1 MSGSRSRR
9 RLLLVA
15 ASLLLCAFT
24 SPARLHS
31 QGAGAQGA
39 TVQVNQGQAA
49 QGQASPSANS
59 ANLDRD
65 ITDVLLRLETVLA
78 SGDPAQFLS
87 LVSPS
92 ADRTAAEDFA
102 RVAVRPGATRAVV
115 RERDRASVG
124 DTPDVTLIR
133 LIVEVFIQSGP
144 RGSVGTWRLDLQR
157 EAQGRWMI
165 SAQDRLTTVDGL
177 HRLELSSKKQYRI
190 NNLVVRG
197 EDLTLTI
204 PQGAAFVAEADG
216 APTAFVLMGQGEMRF
231 SPKPG
236 AEKGQIKLFAGEE
249 ALRTPFNVA
258 YIRLNSGDAGARFS
272 DGGLIEERVNT
283 GMLQRAR
290 DVFDEEVGKSFIL
303 ELSDLSR
310 ETWSLV
316 PPFGDMLLEVRTN
329 RFGTLTYTQA
339 NNESEDISLFDRR
352 RRRNISSY
360 ASERKLATRARFY
373 SDNDEVDYDVL
384 HYDIQSHFSPER
396 EWLEGRTVIKLK
408 VKSFILGTLT
418 LRLAE
423 TLAVHSVTSPRY
435 GRLLSLRVRGQNS
448 VLVNLPTPLARDDEL
463 MLAVTYAGRLGTA
476 TPEREVIAMQES
488 QEVMREVI
496 ITAEPR
502 MLYTNRSYWYPQST
516 VTDYATASMR
526 LTVPEN
532 QMCVATGAP
541 ANGNPVRIDSGK
553 VNEGPRNLYVFTTT
567 QPARYLAVVVTRLT
581 QSATEIVRLSQAT
594 ATLARNSVAGAAA
607 SASGAAGKIAS
618 GKTASGKAG
627 DQDQQTV
634 APTLPV
640 PVEQPHTQKRE
651 GVYYDALDLTVTSN
665 PRQAGRIR
673 SFMTQTSAILSRYA
687 DIVGDL
693 PYPSFSL
700 ALVDD
705 PLPGGHSPAYFAL
718 LHQPLPTSN
727 YTWRNDPVSFD
738 KFPQFFLAHEL
749 AHQFWGDAIG
759 GENYHEQ
766 WISEG
771 FAQFFALLH
780 AERTRS
786 RDSFEDIL
794 EQMRRTSISY
804 DRYGPIWLGYRLGH
818 LQGDSRVFRA
828 LVYNKSALVLH
839 MLRRMMG
846 DDAFFRGLR
855 RFYMESRFSKV
866 GTDDVKKAF
875 EAEYGKP
882 LDRFFERWIM
892 NSGVPQVVVTHTVSG
907 VGPTAAAPA
916 RALTSLQTSQSVGP
930 TRGASA
936 AVGAAGSVTVKL
948 EQKGEI
954 FDFPITIRLRYAN
967 GEPEDVTVLVT
978 DRVVERTLALKGV
991 LRSVQVNEDQG
1002 ALVEVVDR

>member
-1 MSGSRSRR
+1 
-9 RLLLVA
+9 
-15 ASLLLCAFT
+15 
-24 SPARLHS
+24 
-31 QGAGAQGA
+31 
-39 TVQVNQGQAA
+39 
-49 QGQASPSANS
+49 
-59 ANLDRD
+59 
-65 ITDVLLRLETVLA
+65 
-78 SGDPAQFLS
+78 
-87 LVSPS
+87 
-92 ADRTAAEDFA
+92 
-102 RVAVRPGATRAVV
+102 
-115 RERDRASVG
+115 
-124 DTPDVTLIR
+124 
-133 LIVEVFIQSGP
+133 
-144 RGSVGTWRLDLQR
+144 
-157 EAQGRWMI
+157 MI

-177 HRLELSSKKQYRI
+177 HRLELSAAKQYRI
-190 NNLVVRG
+190 NNLVLRG

-204 PQGAAFVAEADG
+204 PQGTAFVAEADG
-216 APTAFVLMGQGEMRF
+216 APTAYVLLGQGEMRF

-236 AEKGQIKLFAGEE
+236 AEKGQIRLFAGED

-258 YIRLNSGDAGARFS
+258 YVRLNSGDVGARFS
-272 DGGLIEERVNT
+272 NGGLIEERVNT
-283 GMLQRAR
+283 NLLERAR
-290 DVFDEEVGKSFIL
+290 DVFSEEIGKSFIL

-316 PPFGDMLLEVRTN
+316 PPFGDMLIEVRTG

-396 EWLEGRTVIKLK
+396 EWLEGRTVLKLK

-423 TLAVHSVTSPRY
+423 SLVVQSITSPRY
-435 GRLLSLRVRGQNS
+435 GRLLSLRVKGQNS

-463 MLAVTYAGRLGTA
+463 VLAVTYAGRLGTA
-476 TPEREVIAMQES
+476 TPEREVIAMQEG
-488 QEVMREVI
+488 QEVLREVI

-526 LTVPEN
+526 LTVPDN
-532 QMCVATGAP
+532 QMCIATGAP

-553 VNEGPRNLYVFTTT
+553 VNEPPRHLYVFTTT

-581 QSATEIVRLSQAT
+581 QSATEVVRLSQAT
-594 ATLARNSVAGAAA
+594 ATLARNAIAGTAA
-607 SASGAAGKIAS
+607 AAGKTRQGQTES
-618 GKTASGKAG
+618 
-627 DQDQQTV
+627 QDQPTV

-651 GVYYDALDLTVTSN
+651 GVYYNALDLTVTSN

-673 SFMTQTSAILSRYA
+673 SFMAQTSTILSRYA

-693 PYPSFSL
+693 PYPSFNL

-780 AERTRS
+780 AEKSRS
-786 RDSFEDIL
+786 RDQFEDIL
-794 EQMRRTSISY
+794 RQMRRTSITY

-855 RFYMESRFSKV
+855 RFYLDSRFSKV
-866 GTDDVKKAF
+866 GTDNVKKAF

-892 NSGVPQVVVTHTVSG
+892 NSGVPQIVVSHTVSG
-907 VGPTAAAPA
+907 AGPTA
-916 RALTSLQTSQSVGP
+916 G
-930 TRGASA
+930 GA
-936 AVGAAGSVTVKL
+936 V
-948 EQKGEI
+948 
-954 FDFPITIRLRYAN
+954 RR
-967 GEPEDVTVLVT
+967 
-978 DRVVERTLALKGV
+978 
-991 LRSVQVNEDQG
+991 
-1002 ALVEVVDR
+1002 

>member
-1 MSGSRSRR
+1 
-9 RLLLVA
+9 V
-15 ASLLLCAFT
+15 LCVLT
-24 SPARLHS
+24 SPARLLS
-31 QGAGAQGA
+31 QGASPSKPTG
-39 TVQVNQGQAA
+39 TVQITTGQQPASAQATAQSAAQAA
-49 QGQASPSANS
+49 
-59 ANLDRD
+59 LDRD
-65 ITDVLLRLETVLA
+65 IAELLGRLETALA
-78 SGDPAQFLS
+78 SGDPAQYLA
-87 LVSPS
+87 LVSGT
-92 ADRTAAEDFA
+92 ADRKAAEDFA
-102 RVAVRPGATRAVV
+102 RAVVRPGATRAAV
-115 RERDRASVG
+115 RERDRGAVG
-124 DTPDVTLIR
+124 NNSELTHLR
-133 LIVEVFIQSGP
+133 LIVEVFVQYGP
-144 RGSVGTWRLDLQR
+144 RGSVSTWRLDLTR
-157 EAQGRWMI
+157 EAKWMI
-165 SAQDRLTTVDGL
+165 TVQDRLTTVDGL
-177 HRLELSSKKQYRI
+177 HRLELSSTKQYRI
-190 NNLVVRG
+190 NNLVLRG

-204 PQGAAFVAEADG
+204 PQGTAFVAEADNG
-216 APTAFVLMGQGEMRF
+216 ATAFVLMGQGEMRF

-236 AEKGQIKLFAGEE
+236 AEKGQIRLFAGEE
-249 ALRTPFNVA
+249 VLRTPFNVA
-258 YIRLNSGDAGARFS
+258 YVRLNSGDIGARLS
-272 DGGLIEERVNT
+272 NGGLIEERVNA
-283 GMLQRAR
+283 GMLERAK
-290 DVFDEEVGKSFIL
+290 DVFAEEVGKSFIL

-316 PPFGDMLLEVRTN
+316 PPFGDMLIEIRTG

-339 NNESEDISLFDRR
+339 GNESEDISLFDRK

-408 VKSFILGTLT
+408 VKSYILGTLT

-423 TLAVHSVTSPRY
+423 TLVVQSITSPRF
-435 GRLLSLRVRGQNS
+435 GRLLSLRVKGQNS
-448 VLVNLPTPLARDDEL
+448 VLVNLPAPLARDDEL
-463 MLAVTYAGRLGTA
+463 ILAVTYAGRLATA
-476 TPEREVIAMQES
+476 TPEREVIAMQEADLRS
-488 QEVMREVI
+488 EVI

-526 LTVPEN
+526 LTVPDN
-532 QMCVATGAP
+532 QSCVATGAP
-541 ANGNPVRIDSGK
+541 ANGNPVRLDSGK
-553 VNEGPRNLYVFTTT
+553 ANEPPRLLYVFTTT

-581 QSATEIVRLSQAT
+581 QSATEVVRLSQGT
-594 ATLARNSVAGAAA
+594 ATLARNAAA
-607 SASGAAGKIAS
+607 STSASKAAGD
-618 GKTASGKAG
+618 G
-627 DQDQQTV
+627 QTV

-640 PVEQPHTQKRE
+640 PVEHHERPVRE

-673 SFMTQTSAILSRYA
+673 SFMAQTSSILSRYA

-705 PLPGGHSPAYFAL
+705 QLPGGHSPAYFAL

-771 FAQFFALLH
+771 FAQYFALLH
-780 AERTRS
+780 AERSRS
-786 RDSFEDIL
+786 RDSFDDIL
-794 EQMRRTSISY
+794 RQMRRTSITY

-828 LVYNKSALVLH
+828 LVYNKSAMVLH

-866 GTDDVKKAF
+866 GTGDVQKAF

-882 LDRFFERWIM
+882 LERFFERWIM

-907 VGPTAAAPA
+907 AGSASSGAA
-916 RALTSLQTSQSVGP
+916 ALTSMQTSQS
-930 TRGASA
+930 ANL
-936 AVGAAGSVTVKL
+936 AAGLVAGLASSQSQNQSQTQVLAAAARQGTVTVKF
-948 EQKGEI
+948 EQKGEV
-954 FDFPITIRLRYAN
+954 FDFPITVRLRYAS
-967 GEPEDVTVLVT
+967 GEVEDITLLVT
-978 DRVVERTLALKGV
+978 DRVVEHTLPLKGV
-991 LRSVQVNEDQG
+991 LRSVQVNEDDG

>member
-1 MSGSRSRR
+1 M
-9 RLLLVA
+9 
-15 ASLLLCAFT
+15 LCALT

-31 QGAGAQGA
+31 QGA
-39 TVQVNQGQAA
+39 AA
-49 QGQASPSANS
+49 QAGQLSTGQTGAGQPASAT

-65 ITDVLLRLETVLA
+65 IADALLRLEAALA
-78 SGDPAQFLS
+78 SGDPAQFLA

-92 ADRTAAEDFA
+92 ADRAAAEDFA
-102 RVAVRPGATRAVV
+102 RAVLRPGATRAVI
-115 RERDRASVG
+115 RERDRAAVG
-124 DTPDVTLIR
+124 DSPDVSQVR

-144 RGSVGTWRLDLQR
+144 HGSVGTWRLDLKR
-157 EAQGRWMI
+157 EAQARWMI

-177 HRLELSSKKQYRI
+177 HRLELSSSKQYRI
-190 NNLVVRG
+190 NNLVLRG

-204 PQGAAFVAEADG
+204 PQGTAFVAEADG
-216 APTAFVLMGQGEMRF
+216 GPTAYVLLGQGEMRF

-258 YIRLNSGDAGARFS
+258 YVRLNSGDLGARFS
-272 DGGLIEERVNT
+272 DGGLIEERVNPN
-283 GMLQRAR
+283 MLERAR
-290 DVFDEEVGKSFIL
+290 EIFTEEVGKSFIL

-316 PPFGDMLLEVRTN
+316 PPFGDMLIEVRTS

-360 ASERKLATRARFY
+360 ASERKLATRPRFY

-396 EWLEGRTVIKLK
+396 EWLEGRTVMKLK
-408 VKSFILGTLT
+408 VKSFILGTIT

-423 TLAVHSVTSPRY
+423 TLVVQSITSPRY
-435 GRLLSLRVRGQNS
+435 GRLLSLRVKGQNS

-463 MLAVTYAGRLGTA
+463 ILAVTYAGRLGTA
-476 TPEREVIAMQES
+476 TPEREVIAMQDG
-488 QEVMREVI
+488 QEVLREVI
-496 ITAEPR
+496 ITSEPR
-502 MLYTNRSYWYPQST
+502 TLYTNRSYWYPQST

-541 ANGNPVRIDSGK
+541 ANGNPVRIESGK
-553 VNEGPRNLYVFTTT
+553 VNEPPRHLYVFTTT

-581 QSATEIVRLSQAT
+581 QSATEVVRLSQAT
-594 ATLARNSVAGAAA
+594 ATLARNAIASTAA
-607 SASGAAGKIAS
+607 SAGKAAGQ
-618 GKTASGKAG
+618 TAGEG
-627 DQDQQTV
+627 QPTV

-640 PVEQPHTQKRE
+640 PVEQPHTQPRE
-651 GVYYDALDLTVTSN
+651 GVYYDSLDLTVTSN

-673 SFMTQTSAILSRYA
+673 SFMTQTSTILSRYA

-693 PYPSFSL
+693 PYPSFNL

-780 AERTRS
+780 AEASRS
-786 RDSFEDIL
+786 RDQFEDIL
-794 EQMRRTSISY
+794 RQMRRTSLAY

-855 RFYMESRFSKV
+855 RFYLESRFSKV
-866 GTDDVKKAF
+866 GTDNVKKAF
-875 EAEYGKP
+875 ETEYGKS

-892 NSGVPQVVVTHTVSG
+892 NSGVPQVVVSHTVSG
-907 VGPTAAAPA
+907 AGPTAGGAA
-916 RALTSLQTSQSVGP
+916 ALTSLQTTQS
-930 TRGASA
+930 ASLA
-936 AVGAAGSVTVKL
+936 ASVAAPGQTPAQGAAGLGTVTVKF

-954 FDFPITIRLRYAN
+954 FDFPVTVRLRYAS
-967 GEPEDVTVLVT
+967 GEADDVTVFVT
-978 DRVVERTLALKGV
+978 DRVVEHTLPLKGV
-991 LRSVQVNEDQG
+991 LRSVQVNGDEG
-1002 ALVEVVDR
+1002 ALVEVIGR

>member
-1 MSGSRSRR
+1 M
-9 RLLLVA
+9 
-15 ASLLLCAFT
+15 
-24 SPARLHS
+24 
-31 QGAGAQGA
+31 
-39 TVQVNQGQAA
+39 
-49 QGQASPSANS
+49 
-59 ANLDRD
+59 
-65 ITDVLLRLETVLA
+65 
-78 SGDPAQFLS
+78 
-87 LVSPS
+87 
-92 ADRTAAEDFA
+92 
-102 RVAVRPGATRAVV
+102 
-115 RERDRASVG
+115 
-124 DTPDVTLIR
+124 
-133 LIVEVFIQSGP
+133 
-144 RGSVGTWRLDLQR
+144 
-157 EAQGRWMI
+157 
-165 SAQDRLTTVDGL
+165 
-177 HRLELSSKKQYRI
+177 
-190 NNLVVRG
+190 
-197 EDLTLTI
+197 
-204 PQGAAFVAEADG
+204 
-216 APTAFVLMGQGEMRF
+216 
-231 SPKPG
+231 
-236 AEKGQIKLFAGEE
+236 
-249 ALRTPFNVA
+249 FN
-258 YIRLNSGDAGARFS
+258 
-272 DGGLIEERVNT
+272 
-283 GMLQRAR
+283 
-290 DVFDEEVGKSFIL
+290 EEVGKSFIL

-316 PPFGDMLLEVRTN
+316 PPFGDMLIEIRTS

-339 NNESEDISLFDRR
+339 GNESEDISLFDRK

-423 TLAVHSVTSPRY
+423 TLHVQSITSPRF
-435 GRLLSLRVRGQNS
+435 GRLLSLRVKGQNS
-448 VLVNLPTPLARDDEL
+448 VLVNLPSPLARDDEL
-463 MLAVTYAGRLGTA
+463 VLAVTYAGRLGTA
-476 TPEREVIAMQES
+476 TPEREVIAMQEG
-488 QEVMREVI
+488 QEVLRSEVI

-532 QMCVATGAP
+532 QSCVATGSP
-541 ANGNPVRIDSGK
+541 ANGNPVRLDSGK
-553 VNEGPRNLYVFTTT
+553 VNEPPRHLYVFTTT

-581 QSATEIVRLSQAT
+581 QSATEMVRLSQAT
-594 ATLARNSVAGAAA
+594 ATLARNAVGGAAA
-607 SASGAAGKIAS
+607 ACGGHGGAASPRCQGQPAV
-618 GKTASGKAG
+618 TP
-627 DQDQQTV
+627 TV
-634 APTLPV
+634 PV
-640 PVEQPHTQKRE
+640 PVEQPTPPTRE
-651 GVYYDALDLTVTSN
+651 GVYYDALDLTVMSN

-673 SFMTQTSAILSRYA
+673 SFMAQTSAILSRYA

-693 PYPSFSL
+693 PYPSFNL

-718 LHQPLPTSN
+718 LHQPLPTGN

-771 FAQFFALLH
+771 FAQYFALLH
-780 AERTRS
+780 AERSKS

-794 EQMRRTSISY
+794 RQMRRTSITY

-866 GTDDVKKAF
+866 GTGDVKKAF
-875 EAEYGKP
+875 ETEYGKP

-892 NSGVPQVVVTHTVSG
+892 NSGVPQVVVTHTVTGGGS
-907 VGPTAAAPA
+907 AAGGAA
-916 RALTSLQTSQSVGP
+916 ALTSMQTSRSAGRAASVAPSQSQAP
-930 TRGASA
+930 AASSA
-936 AVGAAGSVTVKL
+936 AG
-948 EQKGEI
+948 
-954 FDFPITIRLRYAN
+954 
-967 GEPEDVTVLVT
+967 
-978 DRVVERTLALKGV
+978 
-991 LRSVQVNEDQG
+991 QG
-1002 ALVEVVDR
+1002 TSP

>member
-1 MSGSRSRR
+1 
-9 RLLLVA
+9 
-15 ASLLLCAFT
+15 LLCVLT
-24 SPARLHS
+24 SRAQLHS
-31 QGAGAQGA
+31 RDRAAGQGSVSQSGVSQSGA
-39 TVQVNQGQAA
+39 
-49 QGQASPSANS
+49 GQASAVP

-65 ITDVLLRLETVLA
+65 IADALLRLETALA
-78 SGDPAQFLS
+78 SGDPAQFLA

-102 RVAVRPGATRAVV
+102 RAVVRPGATRAVV

-124 DTPDVTLIR
+124 DTPDVSQVR

-144 RGSVGTWRLDLQR
+144 RGSVGTWRLDLKR
-157 EAQGRWMI
+157 EAQARWMI
-165 SAQDRLTTVDGL
+165 SAHDRLTTVDGL
-177 HRLELSSKKQYRI
+177 HRLELSSSKQYRI
-190 NNLVVRG
+190 NNLVLRG

-204 PQGAAFVAEADG
+204 PQGTAFVAEADG
-216 APTAFVLMGQGEMRF
+216 GPTAYVLLGQGEMRF
-231 SPKPG
+231 TPKPG
-236 AEKGQIKLFAGEE
+236 AEKGQIRLFAGED

-258 YIRLNSGDAGARFS
+258 YVRLNAGDVGARFS
-272 DGGLIEERVNT
+272 DGGLVEERVNT
-283 GMLQRAR
+283 NMLERAR
-290 DVFDEEVGKSFIL
+290 DVFNEEVGKSFIL

-316 PPFGDMLLEVRTN
+316 PPFGDMLIEVRTN

-339 NNESEDISLFDRR
+339 NNESEDISLFDRK

-396 EWLEGRTVIKLK
+396 EWLEGRTVMKLK

-423 TLAVHSVTSPRY
+423 TLAVHSITSPRY
-435 GRLLSLRVRGQNS
+435 GRLLSLRVKGQNS

-463 MLAVTYAGRLGTA
+463 VLAVTYAGRLGTA
-476 TPEREVIAMQES
+476 TPEREVIAMQEG
-488 QEVMREVI
+488 QEVLREVI

-526 LTVPEN
+526 LTVPEG

-553 VNEGPRNLYVFTTT
+553 VNEPARHLYVFTTT

-581 QSATEIVRLSQAT
+581 QAATEVVRLSQAT
-594 ATLARNSVAGAAA
+594 ATLARNTSASSAGAAA
-607 SASGAAGKIAS
+607 SA
-618 GKTASGKAG
+618 GKTAGQTAG
-627 DQDQQTV
+627 QGQPTV
-634 APTLPV
+634 APALPV
-640 PVEQPHTQKRE
+640 PVEQPHTQPRV

-673 SFMTQTSAILSRYA
+673 SFMAQTSTILSRYA

-780 AERTRS
+780 AEASRS

-794 EQMRRTSISY
+794 RQMRRTSITY

-855 RFYMESRFSKV
+855 RFYLDSRFSKV

-875 EAEYGKP
+875 ETEYGKP

-892 NSGVPQVVVTHTVSG
+892 NSGVPQIVVSHTVSG
-907 VGPTAAAPA
+907 TGPTAGDAAA
-916 RALTSLQTSQSVGP
+916 MTSLQTSQGAGGGPAASVAPGQTP
-930 TRGASA
+930 AP
-936 AVGAAGSVTVKL
+936 GAAGLGAVTVKI
-948 EQKGEI
+948 EQKGEV
-954 FDFPITIRLRYAN
+954 FDFPVTVRLRYAS
-967 GEPEDVTVLVT
+967 GETEDVTVFVT
-978 DRVVERTLALKGV
+978 DRIVERTLPLKGV
-991 LRSVQVNEDQG
+991 LRSVQVNEDEG
-1002 ALVEVVDR
+1002 ALVEVADR

>member
-1 MSGSRSRR
+1 M
-9 RLLLVA
+9 
-15 ASLLLCAFT
+15 LCAFT

-31 QGAGAQGA
+31 QGPAPA
-39 TVQVNQGQAA
+39 
-49 QGQASPSANS
+49 QASASA
-59 ANLDRD
+59 ATLDRE
-65 ITDVLLRLETVLA
+65 IAEVLLRLETVLA
-78 SGDPAQFLS
+78 SGDPAQFLT

-92 ADRTAAEDFA
+92 ADRAAAEDFA
-102 RVAVRPGATRAVV
+102 RFAVRAGANRAVV
-115 RERDRASVG
+115 RERDRASIG
-124 DTPDVTLIR
+124 DSPDVTQVR

-157 EAQGRWMI
+157 DAQGRWTI
-165 SAQDRLTTVDGL
+165 SAQDRLTVVDGL
-177 HRLELSSKKQYRI
+177 HRLELSTTKQYRI

-204 PQGAAFVAEADG
+204 PQGTAFVAEADG

-236 AEKGQIKLFAGEE
+236 AEKGQIKLLAGEE
-249 ALRTPFNVA
+249 VLRTPFNVV
-258 YIRLNSGDAGARFS
+258 YMRLNSGDVGARIS

-290 DVFDEEVGKSFIL
+290 EVFDEEVGKSFIL

-316 PPFGDMLLEVRTN
+316 PPFGDVLIEVRTN

-396 EWLEGRTVIKLK
+396 EWIEGRTVIKLK

-423 TLAVHSVTSPRY
+423 TLAVHSITSPRY

-463 MLAVTYAGRLGTA
+463 VLAVTYAGRVGTA

-488 QEVMREVI
+488 QEMMREVI

-553 VNEGPRNLYVFTTT
+553 VNEPPRNLYVFTTT

-594 ATLARNSVAGAAA
+594 ATLARNSVSGAPA
-607 SASGAAGKIAS
+607 SASAVAGKAAAGKPA
-618 GKTASGKAG
+618 
-627 DQDQQTV
+627 DQDQPTV
-634 APTLPV
+634 TPTLPV
-640 PVEQPHTQKRE
+640 PVEQRLTQQRD
-651 GVYYDALDLTVTSN
+651 GVYYEALDLMVTSN

-673 SFMTQTSAILSRYA
+673 SFMAQTSTILSRYA

-700 ALVDD
+700 VLVDD

-718 LHQPLPTSN
+718 LHQPLPTGN

-738 KFPQFFLAHEL
+738 KFPQFFIAHEL

-771 FAQFFALLH
+771 FAQYFALLH
-780 AERTRS
+780 AERSRS

-794 EQMRRTSISY
+794 RQMRRSSISY

-839 MLRRMMG
+839 MLRRTMG

-855 RFYMESRFSKV
+855 RFYVESRFSKV

-875 EAEYGKP
+875 ETEHGKP

-892 NSGVPQVVVTHTVSG
+892 NSGVPQIVVTHTVSSP
-907 VGPTAAAPA
+907 GPTAGGAP
-916 RALTSLQTSQSVGP
+916 ALTSAMPSGFA
-930 TRGASA
+930 ASA
-936 AVGAAGSVTVKL
+936 APGQAAAAAPSQGQGQGQSQGQSPGQGSVTVKL

-954 FDFPITIRLRYAN
+954 FDFPITVRLRYSN
-967 GEPEDVTVLVT
+967 GETEDVVVLVS
-978 DRVVERTLALKGV
+978 DRVTERTLPLKGA
-991 LRSVQVNEDQG
+991 LRSVQVNEDEA
-1002 ALVEVVDR
+1002 ALVEIVAR

>member
-1 MSGSRSRR
+1 
-9 RLLLVA
+9 
-15 ASLLLCAFT
+15 LLCVLT

-31 QGAGAQGA
+31 QGAGPQTTQGSS
-39 TVQVNQGQAA
+39 TSQAGS
-49 QGQASPSANS
+49 GQASNVPAS
-59 ANLDRD
+59 LDRD
-65 ITDVLLRLETVLA
+65 IADVLLRLETALG
-78 SGDPAQFLS
+78 SGDPAQYLT

-92 ADRTAAEDFA
+92 ADRAAAEDFA
-102 RVAVRPGATRAVV
+102 RAVSRPGATRAVV
-115 RERDRASVG
+115 RERDRAAIG
-124 DTPDVTLIR
+124 DTANVSQVR

-144 RGSVGTWRLDLQR
+144 HGSVGTWRLDLKR
-157 EAQGRWMI
+157 EAQTRWLI

-177 HRLELSSKKQYRI
+177 HRLELSSSKQYRI
-190 NNLVVRG
+190 NNLVLRG

-204 PQGAAFVAEADG
+204 PQGTAFVAEADG
-216 APTAFVLMGQGEMRF
+216 APTAFVLMGQGEMKF

-236 AEKGQIKLFAGEE
+236 AEKGQIRLFAGEDV
-249 ALRTPFNVA
+249 LRTPFNIGYV
-258 YIRLNSGDAGARFS
+258 RLNSGDMGARFS
-272 DGGLIEERVNT
+272 DGGLIEERVNPS
-283 GMLQRAR
+283 LLARAR
-290 DVFDEEVGKSFIL
+290 EIFDEEVGKSFIL

-316 PPFGDMLLEVRTN
+316 PPFGDMLLEVRTG

-339 NNESEDISLFDRR
+339 NGESEDISLFDRR

-423 TLAVHSVTSPRY
+423 SLVVQSITSPRY
-435 GRLLSLRVRGQNS
+435 GRLLSLRVKGQNS
-448 VLVNLPTPLARDDEL
+448 VLVNLPIPLARDDEL
-463 MLAVTYAGRLGTA
+463 VLAVTYAGRLTTA
-476 TPEREVIAMQES
+476 TPEREVIDMQEG
-488 QEVMREVI
+488 QEVLREVI
-496 ITAEPR
+496 IAAEPR

-526 LTVPEN
+526 LTVPDN

-553 VNEGPRNLYVFTTT
+553 VNEPPRHLYVFTTT

-581 QSATEIVRLSQAT
+581 QSASEVVRLSQAT
-594 ATLARNSVAGAAA
+594 ATLARNSIANAAA
-607 SASGAAGKIAS
+607 AT
-618 GKTASGKAG
+618 GKTASKTAG
-627 DQDQQTV
+627 QGQPTV

-640 PVEQPHTQKRE
+640 PVEQPHTQPRE
-651 GVYYDALDLTVTSN
+651 GVYYDSLDLTVTGN

-673 SFMTQTSAILSRYA
+673 SFMAQTSTILSRYA

-693 PYPSFSL
+693 PYPSFNL

-780 AERTRS
+780 AEASRS
-786 RDSFEDIL
+786 PDQFEDIL
-794 EQMRRTSISY
+794 RQMRRTSITY

-855 RFYMESRFSKV
+855 RFYLDSRFSKV

-875 EAEYGKP
+875 EKEYGQP

-892 NSGVPQVVVTHTVSG
+892 NSGVPQVVVTHTVS
-907 VGPTAAAPA
+907 AAGSAA
-916 RALTSLQTSQSVGP
+916 GGGAAALTSMQTSRSG
-930 TRGASA
+930 GL
-936 AVGAAGSVTVKL
+936 AAGVAASPSQALNQALSQGPNQGQAAPNAPGRNAVTVKF

-954 FDFPITIRLRYAN
+954 FDFPITVRLRYAN
-967 GEPEDVTVLVT
+967 GEVDEFTLLVT
-978 DRVVERTLALKGV
+978 DRVVEHTLPLKGE
-991 LRSVQVNEDQG
+991 LRSVQVNEDDG

>member
-1 MSGSRSRR
+1 MTGNRSRR
-9 RLLLVA
+9 RLFLA
-15 ASLLLCAFT
+15 ALSLSLCVLT

-31 QGAGAQGA
+31 QDAA
-39 TVQVNQGQAA
+39 GQA
-49 QGQASPSANS
+49 GQAQNQPSIS
-59 ANLDRD
+59 NLDRD
-65 ITDVLLRLETVLA
+65 IAEALQRLETALA
-78 SGDPAQFLS
+78 SGDPAQYVR

-92 ADRTAAEDFA
+92 ADRAAAEDFA
-102 RVAVRPGATRAVV
+102 RSVVRPGTTRAVV
-115 RERDRASVG
+115 RERDRAAVG
-124 DTPDVTLIR
+124 DAPNVSLVR
-133 LIVEVFIQSGP
+133 LIVEVFIQAGP
-144 RGSVGTWRLDLQR
+144 RGSVGTWRLDLKH
-157 EAQGRWMI
+157 ETQGPWTI

-177 HRLELSSKKQYRI
+177 HRLELSSSKQYRI

-197 EDLTLTI
+197 EDLTLKI
-204 PQGAAFVAEADG
+204 PQGTAFVAEADNG
-216 APTAFVLMGQGEMRF
+216 ATAFVLLGQGEMVF
-231 SPKPG
+231 APKPG
-236 AEKGQIKLFAGEE
+236 AEKGQIRLFAGEDT
-249 ALRTPFNVA
+249 LRTPFNVA
-258 YIRLNSGDAGARFS
+258 YVRLNSGDVAARFS
-272 DGGLIEERVNT
+272 NGGLVEERINT
-283 GMLQRAR
+283 GMLSRAR
-290 DVFDEEVGKSFIL
+290 EVFAEEVGKSFIL
-303 ELSDLSR
+303 ELNDLSR

-339 NNESEDISLFDRR
+339 NNESEDISLFDRK

-360 ASERKLATRARFY
+360 ASERKLATRPRFY

-396 EWLEGRTVIKLK
+396 EWVEGRTVIKLK
-408 VKSFILGTLT
+408 VKAYILGTLT

-435 GRLLSLRVRGQNS
+435 GRLLSLRVKGQNS

-463 MLAVTYAGRLGTA
+463 VLAVTYAGRLNTA
-476 TPEREVIAMQES
+476 TPEREVIAMQEG
-488 QEVMREVI
+488 QDVIRNEVI

-553 VNEGPRNLYVFTTT
+553 MNEPPRNLYVFSTT

-581 QSATEIVRLSQAT
+581 QSVNDIVRLSKAT
-594 ATLARNSVAGAAA
+594 ATLARNNAAGASPSA
-607 SASGAAGKIAS
+607 SASAPAGKAE
-618 GKTASGKAG
+618 TTE
-627 DQDQQTV
+627 QEQTTIT
-634 APTLPV
+634 PTLPV
-640 PVEQPHTQKRE
+640 PVEQPRTQPRE

-673 SFMTQTSAILSRYA
+673 SYMAQTSAILSRYA
-687 DIVGDL
+687 EIVGDL
-693 PYPSFSL
+693 PYPSFTL
-700 ALVDD
+700 TLVDD

-718 LHQPLPTSN
+718 LHQPLPTAN

-738 KFPQFFLAHEL
+738 KFPQFFIAHEL

-780 AERTRS
+780 AERS
-786 RDSFEDIL
+786 RGRDAFEDIL
-794 EQMRRTSISY
+794 RQMRRTSISY

-846 DDAFFRGLR
+846 DDAFFRGVR
-855 RFYMESRFSKV
+855 RFYLDSRFQKV
-866 GTDDVKKAF
+866 GTDNVKKAF

-907 VGPTAAAPA
+907 GGSSSGGA
-916 RALTSLQTSQSVGP
+916 RALTSSMPSAGFAASLAPGQAAAAPSTAEQGP
-930 TRGASA
+930 IGQ
-936 AVGAAGSVTVKL
+936 GAAGQGTITVKF

-954 FDFPITIRLRYAN
+954 FDFPITVRLRYAS
-967 GEPEDVTVLVT
+967 GETEDVTVLVT
-978 DRVVERTLALKGV
+978 DRVVEHTLPLKGV
-991 LRSVQVNEDQG
+991 LRSVQVNEDDG